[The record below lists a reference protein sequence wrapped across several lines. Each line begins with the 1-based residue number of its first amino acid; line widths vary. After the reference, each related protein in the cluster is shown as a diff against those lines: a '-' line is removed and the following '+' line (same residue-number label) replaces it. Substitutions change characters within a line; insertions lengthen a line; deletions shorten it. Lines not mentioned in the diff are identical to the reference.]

1 MESERQ
7 EISEEEKTNIE
18 NSLIEFNKFPRV
30 NRKEDIIQWWSKHA
44 SEDLKMLANVALALP
59 VTQVSV
65 ERTFSGLRYIL
76 DELRLSLKDDVIDS
90 IMLLR
95 CNT

>member
-1 MESERQ
+1 MAEHLQMFGKASR
-7 EISEEEKTNIE
+7 ISKNECI
-18 NSLIEFNKFPRV
+18 F
-30 NRKEDIIQWWSKHA
+30 QWWHYQPESSIK
-44 SEDLKMLANVALALP
+44 KLAEVAIALP
-59 VTQVSV
+59 VTQASV

-76 DELRLSLKDDVIDS
+76 NDLRLGMKEDIVDA

>member
-1 MESERQ
+1 
-7 EISEEEKTNIE
+7 
-18 NSLIEFNKFPRV
+18 
-30 NRKEDIIQWWSKHA
+30 
-44 SEDLKMLANVALALP
+44 MLANVALVLP

-76 DELRLSLKDDVIDS
+76 DELRLFLKDNVIDS

-95 CNT
+95 CNI

>member
-1 MESERQ
+1 
-7 EISEEEKTNIE
+7 
-18 NSLIEFNKFPRV
+18 
-30 NRKEDIIQWWSKHA
+30 
-44 SEDLKMLANVALALP
+44 MLANVALVLP

-76 DELRLSLKDDVIDS
+76 DELKDDIIDS